1 MLAEHGVSAYATDV
15 TTPEIREL
23 GLHVARVVAPEL
35 CALDVVHLARFLG
48 GRRLYNAAHE
58 AGLLQ
63 APLELPDLNR
73 LPHPFP

>member
-1 MLAEHGVSAYATDV
+1 VSAYATDV

-35 CALDVVHLARFLG
+35 CPLDVVHLARFLG
-48 GRRLYNAAHE
+48 GRRLYHAAHE
-58 AGLLQ
+58 SGLARAAL
-63 APLELPDLNR
+63 APSDLNP